1 MSVASGAEAC
11 ACRACQLERSVRRV
25 IFNEDRIQSAVIGQ
39 GVDPVLHLELLILIA
54 TVSLARDLQAR
65 KRGTFRQKKAPGLS
79 GGFFE
84 KYFAR

>member
-1 MSVASGAEAC
+1 M
-11 ACRACQLERSVRRV
+11 
-25 IFNEDRIQSAVIGQ
+25 IGQ
-39 GVDPVLHLELLILIA
+39 GVDPVLPLELLILIA